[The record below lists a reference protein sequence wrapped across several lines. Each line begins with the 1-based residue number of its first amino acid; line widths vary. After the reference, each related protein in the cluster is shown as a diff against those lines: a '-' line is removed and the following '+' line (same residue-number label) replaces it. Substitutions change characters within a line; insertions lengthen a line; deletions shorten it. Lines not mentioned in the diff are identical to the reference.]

1 MAEGEFKSDI
11 ITMISRSNTTVMLM
25 KLRFL
30 GKYGESKMNIMR
42 CLP

>member
-25 KLRFL
+25 KLLFL
-30 GKYGESKMNIMR
+30 STYGKSKINIMR